1 TYRSRRVPTGP
12 ATVFANRL
20 AGRILGSTADST
32 LTIRSLELG
41 ESSVGTRRDVA
52 EHPACG
58 RPMVE
63 RDVPVQLANRFI
75 DVGTERGVQFLAR
88 ACEPDTGAVGWKG
101 LEQVRVGQRGD
112 RPPRGLRGRSSR
124 RRSSWR

>member
-1 TYRSRRVPTGP
+1 
-12 ATVFANRL
+12 
-20 AGRILGSTADST
+20 
-32 LTIRSLELG
+32 
-41 ESSVGTRRDVA
+41 
-52 EHPACG
+52 
-58 RPMVE
+58 MVE

-112 RPPRGLRGRSSR
+112 RPPRGLRGRSSGH
-124 RRSSWR
+124 RSSWR